1 MNELCARLQK
11 LANNTN
17 ELSSFITSQFD
28 VTSFIESALT
38 QNVKVFP
45 DYNSTITSRTSL
57 LPLDKLTDKLL
68 DLIQNLDYVRNS
80 VLSTLGLPSTILDGT
95 SGSKWLINWPSREAI
110 L

>member
-68 DLIQNLDYVRNS
+68 DLIQNLDHVRNS
-80 VLSTLGLPSTILDGT
+80 VLSPLGLPSTILDGT